1 MSHWTNFYPR
11 SPRGERRCGDPAP
24 PAQTEDFYPRSPRG
38 ERLTGQLLDYY
49 PTHFYPRSPRG
60 ERLRVSPRRADLR
73 GNFYP
78 RSPRGERLRLLC
90 NFSPGYRF
98 LSTLPARGA
107 TRRRRWNIRHPCRDF
122 YPRSPRGERR
132 SATTSM
138 AASSLFLSTLPAR
151 GATLHS
157 FGRVILKVI
166 FLSTLP
172 ARGATEFARTMEN
185 VRSISIHAP
194 REGSDHQ

>member
-49 PTHFYPRSPRG
+49 PTH
-60 ERLRVSPRRADLR
+60 
-73 GNFYP
+73 FYP